1 MRRYLRGIRV
11 LVSLTPLVLGFL
23 RDRKRWITV
32 GGASTPFRAASW
44 AAGGEVGGP
53 RGQTGAD
60 VHQAR
65 RINLS
70 IFAMATAVISSIIII
85 SVENVWLLGGGIAI
99 AVLMFVLV
107 FSSRLMC
114 WKVRLATLA
123 GFGLVSVADDKS
135 R

>member
-1 MRRYLRGIRV
+1 M
-11 LVSLTPLVLGFL
+11 
-23 RDRKRWITV
+23 
-32 GGASTPFRAASW
+32 
-44 AAGGEVGGP
+44 
-53 RGQTGAD
+53 
-60 VHQAR
+60 
-65 RINLS
+65 S

-107 FSSRLMC
+107 FSSRPMC
-114 WKVRLATLA
+114 WKIRFTTLA